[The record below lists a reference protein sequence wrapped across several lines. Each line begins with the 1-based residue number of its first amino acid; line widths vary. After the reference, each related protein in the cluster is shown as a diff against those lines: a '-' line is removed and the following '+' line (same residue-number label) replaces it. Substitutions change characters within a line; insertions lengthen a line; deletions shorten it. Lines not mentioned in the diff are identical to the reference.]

1 MGDSLAIAIMTCTHP
16 RRCMKPEITVSSIV
30 NTHED
35 IALVEKSIRM
45 IFPDW
50 EPNFILQE
58 DSFPVTR
65 DEIRLSGKSKSLS
78 GIIEFCR
85 TNRILDTAFDAMTIN
100 LEQDYTNF
108 HLSRQAAFAG
118 KVAFVMDEVP
128 LGGVMEISLE
138 GEGLGL
144 WLEQI
149 TWHEGRNSVPRTLG
163 DELTMDEDG
172 SPVEWFDN
180 KGNRTMNFNQE

>member
-1 MGDSLAIAIMTCTHP
+1 
-16 RRCMKPEITVSSIV
+16 
-30 NTHED
+30 
-35 IALVEKSIRM
+35 
-45 IFPDW
+45 
-50 EPNFILQE
+50 
-58 DSFPVTR
+58 
-65 DEIRLSGKSKSLS
+65 
-78 GIIEFCR
+78 
-85 TNRILDTAFDAMTIN
+85 MTIN

-149 TWHEGRNSVPRTLG
+149 TWHEGRNNVPRTLG

-180 KGNRTMNFNQE
+180 KGQQNYEF